1 MTDEQ
6 VKAVEFEAELR
17 QIKSMVDGSYNVT
30 INVPEYGLEQV
41 KVMMGWLKDQIR
53 VVIVNG

>member
-1 MTDEQ
+1 MDNE

-17 QIKSMVDGSYNVT
+17 QIKSMADGSYNII

-41 KVMMGWLKDQIR
+41 QAIMGWIKNQVK
-53 VVIVNG
+53 VVLVDA